1 MDLLVIGA
9 IAAAALGAAAF
20 LFVVFLAIPFGAPTV
35 ADYPTASPVPRPRTV
50 PSEPPS
56 VRLAA
61 AAPKGYIA
69 WLERQIVYAGKQ
81 GSWTAGGF
89 ILAKLLGTGFALFLA
104 WIVLSAGPPPAFTVL
119 VVIFVALAFFA
130 PEVIAWSRADDRQ
143 RLITLALPD
152 TLDQMTIAVEAGLGF
167 DAALQ
172 KAATNGTGPLAEELI
187 RTLQDQSIGRSR
199 RDAYRALE
207 LRTNSDDLRRFIRAI
222 SQADAFGIAVA
233 DVLRVQAKDMR
244 VRRRQRAEEQA
255 MKVPVK
261 VVFPLVFCILPVLFI
276 VILSPAVIGIVANFS
291 RL

>member
-1 MDLLVIGA
+1 MDALAFVA
-9 IAAAALGAAAF
+9 IAAAAAGGALLLF
-20 LFVVFLAIPFGAPTV
+20 LIFLAIPVGAPTV
-35 ADYPTASPVPRPRTV
+35 ADYPTAPREKTPRT
-50 PSEPPS
+50 PSAAPS

-81 GSWTAGGF
+81 SSWTAGGF
-89 ILAKLLGTGFALFLA
+89 ILAKLLGTAFAVFLA
-104 WIVLSAGPPPAFTVL
+104 WLVLSLGPPPLFTL
-119 VVIFVALAFFA
+119 LSVVFVILAFVA
-130 PEVIAWSRADDRQ
+130 PEVIAYSRADDRQ
-143 RLITLALPD
+143 TLISLALPD

-172 KAATNGTGPLAEELI
+172 KAATNGRGPLAEELI

-207 LRTNSDDLRRFIRAI
+207 LRTNSTDLRRFIRAI
-222 SQADAFGIAVA
+222 SQADAFGISVA

-276 VILSPAVIGIVANFS
+276 VILSPAVIGIVTSFS
-291 RL
+291 QL

>member
-1 MDLLVIGA
+1 MDVMVFVA
-9 IAAAALGAAAF
+9 IAASALGVAAF
-20 LFVVFLAIPFGAPTV
+20 LFVVFLAIPFGPPTV
-35 ADYPTASPVPRPRTV
+35 ADYGSVAPAPRVRRA
-50 PSEPPS
+50 PSEPAS

-81 GSWTAGGF
+81 NSWTAGGF
-89 ILAKLLGTGFALFLA
+89 ILAKLLGTGLALILA
-104 WIVLSAGPPPAFTVL
+104 WLVLSVGPPPL
-119 VVIFVALAFFA
+119 FVAGSIAFVVLAFVA

-143 RLITLALPD
+143 KLITLALPD

-172 KAATNGTGPLAEELI
+172 KTATNGTGPLAEELI

-199 RDAYRALE
+199 HDAYRALE
-207 LRTNSDDLRRFIRAI
+207 LRTNSEDLRRFIRAI
-222 SQADAFGIAVA
+222 SQADAFGISVA
-233 DVLRVQAKDMR
+233 DVLRVQARDMR

-276 VILSPAVIGIVANFS
+276 VILTPAVIGIIANFS
-291 RL
+291 

>member
-1 MDLLVIGA
+1 MDLLATAA
-9 IAAAALGAAAF
+9 IVAAALGGAALLF
-20 LFVVFLAIPFGAPTV
+20 LIFLAIPVGAPTV
-35 ADYPTASPVPRPRTV
+35 ADLPPIVSARPERRTTSESP
-50 PSEPPS
+50 SA
-56 VRLAA
+56 RLAA
-61 AAPKGYIA
+61 SAPKGYIG
-69 WLERQIVYAGKQ
+69 WLERQIVYAGRH
-81 GSWTAGGF
+81 GSWTAGGL
-89 ILAKLLGTGFALFLA
+89 ILAKLLGTGFTVFLA
-104 WIVLSAGPPPAFTVL
+104 WLVLSLGPPPLFVVL
-119 VVIFVALAFFA
+119 CVVMVVLAFIA

-143 RLITLALPD
+143 KLITLALPD

-207 LRTNSDDLRRFIRAI
+207 LRTNSPDLRRFIRAI
-222 SQADAFGIAVA
+222 SQADAFGISVA

-276 VILSPAVIGIVANFS
+276 VILSPAVIGIVVNFS
-291 RL
+291 QL

>member
-1 MDLLVIGA
+1 MDVIVIVA

-20 LFVVFLAIPFGAPTV
+20 LLVVFLAIPFGAPTV
-35 ADYPTASPVPRPRTV
+35 ADYPSAVPPPRSRRV

-69 WLERQIVYAGKQ
+69 WLERQIVYAGKEN
-81 GSWTAGGF
+81 SWSAGGF

-104 WIVLSAGPPPAFTVL
+104 WLVISAAPPPLFVVLAVVL
-119 VVIFVALAFFA
+119 VLLAFVA
-130 PEVIAWSRADDRQ
+130 PEVIAYSRADDRQ
-143 RLITLALPD
+143 KLITLALPD

-199 RDAYRALE
+199 HDAYRALE
-207 LRTNSDDLRRFIRAI
+207 LRTNSEDLRRFIRAI
-222 SQADAFGIAVA
+222 SQADAFGISVA
-233 DVLRVQAKDMR
+233 DVLRVQARDMR

-276 VILSPAVIGIVANFS
+276 VILTPAVIGIIVNFS
-291 RL
+291 

>member
-1 MDLLVIGA
+1 MEPVAIVA
-9 IAAAALGAAAF
+9 IAAAVVGGALLLF
-20 LFVVFLAIPFGAPTV
+20 LVFLAIPVGAPTV
-35 ADYPTASPVPRPRTV
+35 ANYPTAAPTRAVHSP
-50 PSEPPS
+50 SAAPS

-69 WLERQIVYAGKQ
+69 WLERQIVYAGREH
-81 GSWTAGGF
+81 SWTAGGF
-89 ILAKLLGTGFALFLA
+89 ILAKLLGTAFAVILAFL
-104 WIVLSAGPPPAFTVL
+104 VLSVGPPPLFTFLAVAF
-119 VVIFVALAFFA
+119 VILAFVA

-143 RLITLALPD
+143 KLITLALPD

-172 KAATNGTGPLAEELI
+172 KAATNGRGPLAEELI

-207 LRTNSDDLRRFIRAI
+207 LRTNSPDLRRFIRAI
-222 SQADAFGIAVA
+222 SQADAFGISVA
-233 DVLRVQAKDMR
+233 DVLRVQARDMR

-276 VILSPAVIGIVANFS
+276 VILTPAVIGLVNTFS
-291 RL
+291 Q

>member
-1 MDLLVIGA
+1 MEPVVIVA
-9 IAAAALGAAAF
+9 VAAAALGGALLLF
-20 LFVVFLAIPFGAPTV
+20 LVFLAIPVGAPTV
-35 ADYPTASPVPRPRTV
+35 ADLPSTASPRGARG
-50 PSEPPS
+50 PSAAPS
-56 VRLAA
+56 DRLVA

-69 WLERQIVYAGKQ
+69 WLERQIVYAGRQ
-81 GSWTAGGF
+81 NSWTAGGF
-89 ILAKLLGTGFALFLA
+89 VLAKLLGTAFALLLA
-104 WIVLSAGPPPAFTVL
+104 WLVLSLGPPPLFTFL
-119 VVIFVALAFFA
+119 SVVFVVLAFIA
-130 PEVIAWSRADDRQ
+130 PEVIASSRADDRQ
-143 RLITLALPD
+143 KLITLALPD

-167 DAALQ
+167 DAALL
-172 KAATNGTGPLAEELI
+172 KAATNGRGPLAEELV

-207 LRTNSDDLRRFIRAI
+207 LRTNSPDLRRFIRAI
-222 SQADAFGIAVA
+222 SQADAFGISVA

-276 VILSPAVIGIVANFS
+276 VILSPAVIGIVVNFS

>member
-1 MDLLVIGA
+1 MMELVAIIAIGAAVAGVALLLFLVI
-9 IAAAALGAAAF
+9 
-20 LFVVFLAIPFGAPTV
+20 LAIPFGAPTV
-35 ADYPTASPVPRPRTV
+35 ADYPTAAPTREVRSPSVA
-50 PSEPPS
+50 PS

-69 WLERQIVYAGKQ
+69 WLERQIVYAGREK
-81 GSWTAGGF
+81 SWSAGGF
-89 ILAKLLGTGFALFLA
+89 ILAKLLGTAFAVTLA
-104 WIVLSAGPPPAFTVL
+104 WLVLSVGPPPLFAFLAVAF
-119 VVIFVALAFFA
+119 VILAFFA

-143 RLITLALPD
+143 KLITLALPD

-172 KAATNGTGPLAEELI
+172 KAATNGRGPLAEELI

-207 LRTNSDDLRRFIRAI
+207 LRTNSPDLRRFIRAI
-222 SQADAFGIAVA
+222 SQADAFGISVA
-233 DVLRVQAKDMR
+233 DVLRVQARDMR

-276 VILSPAVIGIVANFS
+276 VILTPAVIGLVGTFS
-291 RL
+291 Q

>member
-1 MDLLVIGA
+1 MDVIVIVA

-20 LFVVFLAIPFGAPTV
+20 LLVVFLAIPFGAPTV
-35 ADYPTASPVPRPRTV
+35 ADYPSAVPLARRRRAASD
-50 PSEPPS
+50 PPA

-69 WLERQIVYAGKQ
+69 WLERQIVYAGKEN
-81 GSWTAGGF
+81 SWSAGGF

-104 WIVLSAGPPPAFTVL
+104 LSVLSAAPPPLFGVL
-119 VVIFVALAFFA
+119 AVVFVILAFVA
-130 PEVIAWSRADDRQ
+130 PEVIAYSRADDRQ
-143 RLITLALPD
+143 KLITLALPD

-199 RDAYRALE
+199 HDAYRALE
-207 LRTNSDDLRRFIRAI
+207 LRTNSEDLRRFIRAI
-222 SQADAFGIAVA
+222 SQADAFGISVA
-233 DVLRVQAKDMR
+233 DVLRVQARDMR

-276 VILSPAVIGIVANFS
+276 VILTPAVIGIIVNFS
-291 RL
+291 

>member
-1 MDLLVIGA
+1 MEPLVILA
-9 IAAAALGAAAF
+9 IAASVVGGALLVF
-20 LFVVFLAIPFGAPTV
+20 LAILAIPFGAPTV
-35 ADYPTASPVPRPRTV
+35 FDYPTPSPARGVRN
-50 PSEPPS
+50 PSVAPS
-56 VRLAA
+56 VRLAG

-69 WLERQIVYAGKQ
+69 WLERQIIYAGRET
-81 GSWTAGGF
+81 SWTAGGF
-89 ILAKLLGTGFALFLA
+89 VLAKLLGTAFAVALA
-104 WIVLSAGPPPAFTVL
+104 WLVLSVGPPPLFTFLAVAF
-119 VVIFVALAFFA
+119 VVLAFIA

-143 RLITLALPD
+143 KLITLALPD

-172 KAATNGTGPLAEELI
+172 KAATNGRGPLAYELV

-207 LRTNSDDLRRFIRAI
+207 LRTNSPDLRRFIRAI
-222 SQADAFGIAVA
+222 SQADAFGISVA
-233 DVLRVQAKDMR
+233 DVLRVQARDMR

-276 VILSPAVIGIVANFS
+276 VILTPAVIGLVDSFS
-291 RL
+291 Q

>member
-1 MDLLVIGA
+1 MDLLAVAA
-9 IAAAALGAAAF
+9 IVAAAF
-20 LFVVFLAIPFGAPTV
+20 GGALLLFLIFLAIPVGAPTV
-35 ADYPTASPVPRPRTV
+35 AELPPIIPTRPERSAGESP
-50 PSEPPS
+50 SA
-56 VRLAA
+56 RLAA
-61 AAPKGYIA
+61 AAPKGYIG
-69 WLERQIVYAGKQ
+69 WLERQIVYGGRQ
-81 GSWTAGGF
+81 GSWTAGGL
-89 ILAKLLGTGFALFLA
+89 ILAKILGTSFAVLLA
-104 WIVLSAGPPPAFTVL
+104 WLVLSLGPPPLFVVL
-119 VVIFVALAFFA
+119 CVVFIVLAFIA
-130 PEVIAWSRADDRQ
+130 PEVIVWSRADDRQ
-143 RLITLALPD
+143 KLITLALPD

-172 KAATNGTGPLAEELI
+172 KAATNGKGPLAEELI

-207 LRTNSDDLRRFIRAI
+207 LRTNSPDLRRFIRAI
-222 SQADAFGIAVA
+222 SQADAFGISVA

-276 VILSPAVIGIVANFS
+276 VILSPAVIGIVVNFS

>member
-1 MDLLVIGA
+1 MAPIAIIA
-9 IAAAALGAAAF
+9 IAAAVVGGAALVF
-20 LFVVFLAIPFGAPTV
+20 LVFLAVPVGAPTV
-35 ADYPTASPVPRPRTV
+35 ADYPTVAPARGARA
-50 PSEPPS
+50 PS
-56 VRLAA
+56 VAPSLRLAS

-69 WLERQIVYAGKQ
+69 WLERQIIYAGREN
-81 GSWTAGGF
+81 SWTAGGF
-89 ILAKLLGTGFALFLA
+89 ILAKLLGTVFAVILA
-104 WIVLSAGPPPAFTVL
+104 WLVLSVGPPPLLTFLAVA
-119 VVIFVALAFFA
+119 FVALAFIA

-143 RLITLALPD
+143 KLITLALPD

-172 KAATNGTGPLAEELI
+172 KAATNGKGPLAEELI

-207 LRTNSDDLRRFIRAI
+207 RRTNSTDLRRFIRAI
-222 SQADAFGIAVA
+222 SQADAFGISVA
-233 DVLRVQAKDMR
+233 DVLRVQARDMR

-276 VILSPAVIGIVANFS
+276 VILTPAIIGLFNTFS
-291 RL
+291 QS